1 MSGASEAHRGIKGV
15 IAALGRA
22 FESPAEQQARL
33 FSRMA
38 NAERDNLRQSSTR
51 PLSEQE
57 LAIALSE
64 APAPRHGSIEAQ
76 TYAFACKVFREHG
89 PDEASR
95 QADRFVYFIQMFS
108 RGA

>member
-1 MSGASEAHRGIKGV
+1 MSGTSEAHRGIRGV

-22 FESPAEQQARL
+22 LEGPAQQQARRSL
-33 FSRMA
+33 A
-38 NAERDNLRQSSTR
+38 AAEHERENRR
-51 PLSEQE
+51 LSYARSLSAEE

-64 APAPRHGSIEAQ
+64 APAPRHGSVEAQ

-95 QADRFVYFIQMFS
+95 QADRFVYFIQMLS
-108 RGA
+108 REA